1 MNFSNNLEELAK
13 QDKLKG
19 RVMKYIMYK
28 KRTEKEVWEKF
39 KDEEQDILETTIENL
54 KELGYINDRDYVDR
68 FIREAIAL
76 KSLSIFEL
84 KYKLYSKG
92 VSDTIVNE
100 YISENEEMLAEYEL
114 ISAKKIYDK
123 KKDSQELED
132 IILYLKKKR
141 YTSETIKQISRE

>member
-19 RVMKYIMYK
+19 KIMKYIIYK

-39 KDEEQDILETTIENL
+39 KDEDQGILETTIENL
-54 KELGYINDRDYVDR
+54 KELGYINDKDYVDR

-92 VSDTIVNE
+92 ISDTIVNE
-100 YISENEEMLAEYEL
+100 YVAENEEMLAEYEL
-114 ISAKKIYDK
+114 LSAKKIPPA
-123 KKDSQELED
+123 
-132 IILYLKKKR
+132 
-141 YTSETIKQISRE
+141 

>member
-13 QDKLKG
+13 KDKLKG
-19 RVMKYIMYK
+19 KVMKYIMYK

-39 KDEEQDILETTIENL
+39 KDEDQDILETTIENL

-68 FIREAIAL
+68 FIREAMVL

-100 YISENEEMLAEYEL
+100 YIYENEEMLVEYEL
-114 ISAKKIYDK
+114 LSAQKIYDK
-123 KKDSQELED
+123 KKYSQELED

>member
-19 RVMKYIMYK
+19 KIMKYIIYK

-39 KDEEQDILETTIENL
+39 KDEDQGILETTIENL
-54 KELGYINDRDYVDR
+54 KELGYINDKDYVDR

-84 KYKLYSKG
+84 KYKIYSIG
-92 VSDTIVNE
+92 IIDTIINE
-100 YISENEEMLAEYEL
+100 YIAET
-114 ISAKKIYDK
+114 KKC
-123 KKDSQELED
+123 
-132 IILYLKKKR
+132 
-141 YTSETIKQISRE
+141 